1 MKWTHPTCN
10 GIEVPKWKCYQPPKA
25 EGGVMK
31 EIPAHLRN
39 QAGMTGLDGW
49 PATFR
54 HKTAERIAAEPR
66 QDNSPS

>member
-1 MKWTHPTCN
+1 
-10 GIEVPKWKCYQPPKA
+10 
-25 EGGVMK
+25 MK